1 MNTMK
6 YKKDQLKAYRNTAN
20 TLLLEQIC
28 HLCCGKFSKTLA
40 ISTIAKILS
49 WVVHTTTMLDSFLV
63 LMFVYILG
71 SIYQTITPLARL
83 QIRLIVCSIRISHSC
98 SYLTFDVLSG
108 REAGYFCNIYGHDLW
123 VLVMDLNKKICF
135 KCPVNEIIMMKPKMK
150 KQQMLTS
157 FGNPLS
163 IT

>member
-1 MNTMK
+1 MVFLTKQNVNEVNFRNNDIIPPPPTTDEYCEASHYSSVVVWSVCSPPQDQEKLMIMNTMK

-71 SIYQTITPLARL
+71 SIY
-83 QIRLIVCSIRISHSC
+83 
-98 SYLTFDVLSG
+98 
-108 REAGYFCNIYGHDLW
+108 
-123 VLVMDLNKKICF
+123 
-135 KCPVNEIIMMKPKMK
+135 
-150 KQQMLTS
+150 
-157 FGNPLS
+157 
-163 IT
+163 